1 MRKVTALG
9 ELLKGS
15 EKQEKKFFE
24 GDQKRNKGGAQ
35 GGGRGCLLAP
45 HSYCE
50 CIFMRNAD

>member
-24 GDQKRNKGGAQ
+24 GDTKRKSAYPRGG
-35 GGGRGCLLAP
+35 
-45 HSYCE
+45 
-50 CIFMRNAD
+50 

>member
-15 EKQEKKFFE
+15 EKQEKNFLKATKSE
-24 GDQKRNKGGAQ
+24 TRGCP

>member
-24 GDQKRNKGGAQ
+24 GDPKRNKGVPR
-35 GGGRGCLLAP
+35 GG
-45 HSYCE
+45 
-50 CIFMRNAD
+50 